1 MKKSLLLLPALLLIS
16 LMANAQLIK
25 DRTGGKV
32 TIGFDLFTDINTSD
46 SYENFNLRSI
56 NQGFDTYITYN
67 FPMAETKHTV
77 SLGLGVSCH
86 NYYMKNAWLSEPYN
100 DVITFKEEPAVKK
113 SKINLN
119 YLDVPIEVNFRI
131 ADKFKIS
138 FGAKVSF
145 LMQSKT
151 KTKGDVFGDG
161 HKWELKYK
169 DITGLESIVYGVNAR
184 VGYRCVNVFV
194 GYQLNNSFKSG
205 KGPKILPFSIGIGI
219 RAF

>member
-32 TIGFDLFTDINTSD
+32 TIGFDLFTDINTGD

-119 YLDVPIEVNFRI
+119 YLDIPLEVNFRI

-138 FGAKVSF
+138 IGAKVSF

-169 DITGLESIVYGVNAR
+169 DITGLESIVYGLNAR

-194 GYQLNNSFKSG
+194 GYQINNSFKTG
-205 KGPKILPFSIGIGI
+205 RGPEILPFSIGIGI
-219 RAF
+219 RAY

>member
-1 MKKSLLLLPALLLIS
+1 MKRIFFLLTALLLTS

-25 DRTGGKV
+25 DRTNGKITV
-32 TIGFDLFTDINTSD
+32 GFDLFTDINTGSG
-46 SYENFNLRSI
+46 YENFDLRAI

-67 FPMAETKHTV
+67 FPMGESKHTV
-77 SLGLGVSCH
+77 SLGAGVSCH
-86 NYYMKNAWLSEPYN
+86 NYYMKNAWLADPYA
-100 DVITFKEEPAVKK
+100 DVITFKEESATKK
-113 SKINLN
+113 SKININ
-119 YLDVPIEVNFRI
+119 YFDIPLEINFRI

-138 FGAKVSF
+138 VGAKVSF

-169 DITGLESIVYGVNAR
+169 DITSLESIVYGVNAR
-184 VGYRCVNVFV
+184 MGYRCVNLFV
-194 GYQLNNSFKSG
+194 GYQINNSFKSDR
-205 KGPKILPFSIGIGI
+205 GPEILPFSIGIGI

>member
-1 MKKSLLLLPALLLIS
+1 MKKIFLLLPALLLIS
-16 LMANAQLIK
+16 LAANAQLIK
-25 DRTGGKV
+25 DRTNGKV
-32 TIGFDLFTDINTSD
+32 TVGFDLYTDINTGS
-46 SYENFNLRSI
+46 SYENFNLRAI

-67 FPMAETKHTV
+67 FPMSNTKHTV
-77 SLGLGVSCH
+77 SLGFGVTSH
-86 NYYMKNAWLSEPYN
+86 NYYMKKAWLSEPYA
-100 DVITFKEEPAVKK
+100 DVIEFKAEPAVKK

-119 YLDVPIEVNFRI
+119 YFDIPLEVNFRI

-169 DITGLESIVYGVNAR
+169 DITGLESIVYSVNAR
-184 VGYRCVNVFV
+184 MGYRCVNVFV
-194 GYQLNNSFKSG
+194 SYQINNAFKVER
-205 KGPKILPFSIGIGI
+205 GPEIMPFSIGIGI
-219 RAF
+219 RAY